1 MQFPPSTNTLVG
13 WPTWRELLVLH
24 VRMDLGCA
32 LKHYF
37 NTMTQESENQKGG
50 PKAAFLVF

>member
-1 MQFPPSTNTLVG
+1 
-13 WPTWRELLVLH
+13 
-24 VRMDLGCA
+24 MDLGCA